1 MIRIM
6 VGVEVEVAAEEEVA
20 EEGITKM
27 EIMIMMI
34 ALRQLL

>member
-1 MIRIM
+1 MIRTM
-6 VGVEVEVAAEEEVA
+6 DVVEVEAAEEEEVA
-20 EEGITKM
+20 EEVTTKM

>member
-1 MIRIM
+1 MIRTM
-6 VGVEVEVAAEEEVA
+6 DVVEVEAAAEGEAV

>member
-1 MIRIM
+1 MIRKM
-6 VGVEVEVAAEEEVA
+6 GVVEVEAAEEEEAA
-20 EEGITKM
+20 EEVTTKM